1 MINKNNFTIG
11 NQVLYTPSDRGD
23 AIRAMIVG
31 KFIDSV
37 LTIAQGKYVIAIG
50 EKGDGRRVRAHRH
63 ELEHV
68 VSNDAE
74 YFLWCEKFYDEA

>member
-1 MINKNNFTIG
+1 MIDKNNFTIG

-63 ELEHV
+63 ELEYI
-68 VSNDAE
+68 VSNDTE
-74 YFLWCEKFYDEA
+74 YFYGVGELYDRA